1 MRLAQLEAEAFYLV
15 LKNHLALFEV
25 ALGDII
31 LMRDNPGP
39 LPKEKFQGM
48 LRDVKKWQAE
58 LYHARVINN
67 A

>member
-15 LKNHLALFEV
+15 LKNHLAMFEI
-25 ALGDII
+25 ALSDII

-39 LPKEKFQGM
+39 LPKAKFQAM
-48 LRDVKKWQAE
+48 LRDVKRWQAE
-58 LYHARVINN
+58 LYHARTTH